1 MKKERKTIGFFIKYI
16 ILFTLAYFYVIPI
29 IMMVFGSFKAP
40 GEVLSFNLSPPKK
53 WLGSNYSHVIAV
65 GHILR
70 GYKNSFIITSFATI
84 ISIIFGAFTGI
95 VITRRGDKIS
105 HSLYYYFIFGLS
117 ITFQTASTFGL
128 IKALGIYGTYASIIF
143 IFVALRTPFT
153 VMTFSSFIKGVPK
166 DIDEAAIVDGCGPV
180 RMMVQVLFPILK
192 PIIITNIILTAISV
206 WNNFMI
212 PLFYLG
218 RASKWPVTLTIY
230 NFFSQYVRDW
240 QYVFAALTLT
250 VMPMIILFLALQK
263 YIVGGMTNGAVKG

>member
-1 MKKERKTIGFFIKYI
+1 MRKERRTPLYFIKYC
-16 ILFTLAYFYVIPI
+16 ILFIIALAYIIPI
-29 IMMVFGSFKAP
+29 MMMVLGSFKAP
-40 GEVLSFNLSPPKK
+40 GEVLSFDLALPQK
-53 WLGSNYSHVIAV
+53 WLLSNYSHVIAV

-70 GYKNSFIITSFATI
+70 GYGNSLILTSFSTVIAI
-84 ISIIFGAFTGI
+84 LFGAFTGI
-95 VITRRGDKIS
+95 VITRRNDRITNT
-105 HSLYYYFIFGLS
+105 LYYYFIFGLS

-128 IKALGIYGTYASIIF
+128 IKFLGIYGSFTSIIL
-143 IFVALRTPFT
+143 IFVAMRTPFT

-166 DIDEAAIVDGCGPV
+166 DIDEAAIMDGCGPL

-192 PIIITNIILTAISV
+192 PIIITNVILTSIGV
-206 WNNFMI
+206 WNNFMV

-218 RASKWPVTLTIY
+218 RSSKWPVTLTIY

-263 YIVGGMTNGAVKG
+263 YIVGGMTTGAVKG